1 VSRAGRTAGLDRGQ
15 GGDLLDLLPGEI
27 DDLPTWCRQVLE
39 QIAVAV
45 RRRSV
50 GCFLFTIEAE
60 TTR

>member
-1 VSRAGRTAGLDRGQ
+1 
-15 GGDLLDLLPGEI
+15 LLPGEI

-45 RRRSV
+45 RRRSA
-50 GCFLFTIEAE
+50 GRFPFTIEAE